1 MERAVERV
9 ALGGGCHWC
18 TEAVFDSLDGV
29 VKVDQGWIAAEEA
42 DAQSLSEAVVV
53 YYDAKKITLD
63 KLIEI
68 HLLTHNATVN
78 HSMRVKYRSA
88 VYVFS
93 QDQKEK
99 ALKIL
104 KEKAALFEAKIITKV
119 YIFAHFKRNEQ
130 KYLSYYKKNRDKPFC
145 QKYIEPKLK
154 KIALSKL

>member
-1 MERAVERV
+1 MERAVEKI

-29 VKVDQGWIAAEEA
+29 VKVDQGWVAAEEA

-53 YYDAKKITLD
+53 HYDKKKITLD

-93 QDQKEK
+93 QEQKER
-99 ALKIL
+99 AFEIL
-104 KEKAALFEAKIITKV
+104 QEKASLFEAKIITKV
-119 YIFAHFKRNEQ
+119 YIFSHFKRNEE

-154 KIALSKL
+154 KISTYT

>member
-1 MERAVERV
+1 MEKV

-18 TEAVFDSLDGV
+18 TEAVFDSLEGV
-29 VKVDQGWIAAEEA
+29 VKVDQGWVAAEEA
-42 DAQSLSEAVVV
+42 DAQSLSEAVVI
-53 YYDAKKITLD
+53 YYDEEKIRLD

-78 HSMRVKYRSA
+78 HSMRQKYRSA

-93 QDQKEK
+93 QEQKEK

-104 KEKAALFEAKIITKV
+104 QKKAALFEAKIITKV

-145 QKYIEPKLK
+145 QKYIEPKLQK
-154 KIALSKL
+154 LKSITLSDIS